1 MDKQKKGVRLEHISK
16 IYTDPKTGKEFYA
29 VQDTTLDIE
38 PGSFVTLLG
47 PSGCGKTTTLRMI
60 AGFESPDEGDIYLGD
75 EAINALT
82 PNKRDTAMVFQ
93 SYALLPHYNV
103 FDNVAYGLKIRKLPK
118 EEIYERVMNILKL
131 VEMEGMESRMTNQ
144 LSGGQQQRVALARA
158 LVIEPSV
165 LLFDEPLSNLDA
177 KLRVTMRT
185 EIRKIQ
191 QKVGITAIYVTHDQ
205 SEAMSISDKIIIMSK
220 GKVEQIG
227 TPREIYYH
235 PNSRFVADFIGES
248 NIVPGIMIRDE
259 LVEIFGTRFACVD
272 KGFGNNKPVD
282 VVIRPEDIDLVKPED
297 GTLQGVVT
305 HLIFKG
311 VHYEMEVTTPDGFEW
326 LVHSTDMFPV
336 GRQVGIHVEPFEIQI
351 MNKPASE
358 DEEALGVNE

>member
-1 MDKQKKGVRLEHISK
+1 MEKQKKGVRLDHISK
-16 IYTDPKTGKEFYA
+16 IYNDPKTGKEFYA
-29 VQDTTLDIE
+29 VQDTTLNIE
-38 PGSFVTLLG
+38 PGTFVTLLG

-60 AGFESPDEGDIYLGD
+60 AGFESPDEGEIYLGD
-75 EAINALT
+75 EPINSLT

-118 EEIYERVMNILKL
+118 DEIHERVMNMLKL

-177 KLRVTMRT
+177 KLRITMRT

-220 GKVEQIG
+220 GRVEQIG

-235 PNSRFVADFIGES
+235 PSSKFVADFIGEANFLDS
-248 NIVPGIMIRDE
+248 SVKSVSGDKALIQIAGKE
-259 LVEIFGTRFACVD
+259 LEVNNFANAKAGD
-272 KGFGNNKPVD
+272 TATL
-282 VVIRPEDIDLVKPED
+282 VIRPEAASLAE
-297 GTLQGVVT
+297 QGI
-305 HLIFKG
+305 L
-311 VHYEMEVTTPDGFEW
+311 EVTVT
-326 LVHSTDMFPV
+326 LSTFMGSYQYYQAMLGDT
-336 GRQVGIHVEPFEIQI
+336 EIQI
-351 MNKPASE
+351 TDYNPINRRIY
-358 DEEALGVNE
+358 EAGEKAYLDFDPRGVYIL

>member
-1 MDKQKKGVRLEHISK
+1 MEKQKKGVRLEHISK
-16 IYTDPKTGKEFYA
+16 IYNDPKTGKEFYA

-38 PGSFVTLLG
+38 PGTFVTLLG

-60 AGFESPDEGDIYLGD
+60 AGFESPDEGEIYLGD
-75 EAINALT
+75 EAINSLT

-103 FDNVAYGLKIRKLPK
+103 FDNVAYGLKIRKVPK
-118 EEIYERVMNILKL
+118 EEIRERVLNILKL
-131 VEMEGMESRMTNQ
+131 VEMDGMESRMTNQ

-235 PNSRFVADFIGES
+235 PKSRFVADFIGEANFLKAKVKS
-248 NIVPGIMIRDE
+248 VNGEKAVIDVIGEEIE
-259 LVEIFGTRFACVD
+259 VNNYGEKVAGEEASLVL
-272 KGFGNNKPVD
+272 
-282 VVIRPEDIDLVKPED
+282 RPEAVVLSEKGLLE
-297 GTLQGVVT
+297 GTVT
-305 HLIFKG
+305 L
-311 VHYEMEVTTPDGFEW
+311 
-326 LVHSTDMFPV
+326 STFMGSYQYYQVMVGDM
-336 GRQVGIHVEPFEIQI
+336 EIQI
-351 MNKPASE
+351 TDYNPVNRRIYEVGEKAYLDFDPH
-358 DEEALGVNE
+358 GVYNL